1 MAAKSTTVMGIINIP
16 IPEDKEY
23 LLESVFMNRDSPNS
37 NVFFLTKQGM
47 GGAIQAMNLLADNA
61 FKLLQAPM
69 YGEVETLWYCPQKMF
84 NNFFYDIS
92 EALENSDE
100 LLMNFSKKTNLKTN

>member
-1 MAAKSTTVMGIINIP
+1 MAAKSTTVMGIIDIP

-23 LLESVFMNRDSPNS
+23 LLESVYMNMDSPNN
-37 NVFFLTKQGM
+37 NVFFITKQGM
-47 GGAIQAMNLLADNA
+47 ESVIQAMNLLADNE
-61 FKLLQAPM
+61 FKILQAPM

-92 EALENSDE
+92 EALEKSDE
-100 LLMNFSKKTNLKTN
+100 LLKK

>member
-1 MAAKSTTVMGIINIP
+1 MAAKSKTPMGIINIP

-23 LLESVFMNRDSPNS
+23 LLESVYMNMDSPSN

-47 GGAIQAMNLLADNA
+47 EGAIQAMNLLADNA
-61 FKLLQAPM
+61 FKVLQAPM
-69 YGEVETLWYCPQKMF
+69 YGEVETLWYCPQSMF

-92 EALENSDE
+92 EALEKSDE
-100 LLMNFSKKTNLKTN
+100 LLEKAKPKG

>member
-1 MAAKSTTVMGIINIP
+1 MAAKSTTVMGIIDIP

-23 LLESVFMNRDSPNS
+23 LLESVYMNMDSPNN
-37 NVFFLTKQGM
+37 NVFFITKQGM
-47 GGAIQAMNLLADNA
+47 EAVIQAMNLLADNE
-61 FKLLQAPM
+61 FKILQAPM

-100 LLMNFSKKTNLKTN
+100 LLKKYKPKD

>member
-23 LLESVFMNRDSPNS
+23 LLESVYMNMDSPTN

-47 GGAIQAMNLLADNA
+47 EGAIQAMNLLADNT
-61 FKLLQAPM
+61 FKILQAPM
-69 YGEVETLWYCPQKMF
+69 YGEVETLWYCPQNMF

-92 EALENSDE
+92 EALENFDE
-100 LLMNFSKKTNLKTN
+100 VLEKAKPKG

>member
-23 LLESVFMNRDSPNS
+23 LLESVYMNMDSPTN
-37 NVFFLTKQGM
+37 NVVFLTKQGM
-47 GGAIQAMNLLADNA
+47 EEVIQAMNLLADNT
-61 FKLLQAPM
+61 FKILQAPM
-69 YGEVETLWYCPQKMF
+69 YGEAETLWYCPQNMF

-92 EALENSDE
+92 ESLEKSDE
-100 LLMNFSKKTNLKTN
+100 LLKKDKPKG